1 MTGLPS
7 EQSIMI
13 YGLIPQELHD
23 QLLDHDNYQ
32 NRTNGVEELKN
43 ILFELDLK
51 PVPSDSIVEF
61 IGFLRKLLDDSNFK
75 VLYGTLQVINLLV
88 QKLEYNVEKYCK
100 QIVVVVLKT
109 LGDTRAVTR
118 NEYMNVFRQLMRI
131 VGPQKVLDL
140 VIGHLRHK
148 NSRVREDVLNIITA
162 AMLTHPRK
170 DFNIPSLCFEVAPY
184 LADSKRKVRHAAL
197 ELFAVFDYC
206 LDTGKKQP
214 LMKAIDR
221 VELTADV
228 EGLMAAVQA
237 RKARH
242 VLPRL
247 SVEGTIEYALVI
259 PKPGQRRSTQFG
271 SGADV
276 DWVLNG
282 GRSSSARSQRTEPD
296 TDRLCGYGS
305 LGSLTDDFPLQRR
318 IVSAGKGKNKLPW
331 ERTSLPCVPDP
342 QPSSLCNGKPSS
354 QISSSDDMISSYS
367 PHRGTCVSSFGSGE
381 LAPSSGRWEGLGR
394 LRRSG
399 SLDSDP
405 DIFKA
410 ALSSNAERVFPKP
423 GRLLSGNPSVERT
436 FSLPSNPTPTGTFL
450 LPSYPL
456 ASLPGG
462 VLTPTLSRRHR
473 ADSSL
478 SMSNTWPNKREISPH
493 RRDTSPW
500 RDSTGEVLSSRCSPL
515 PLRAS
520 LVSSSSTSSFRQAL
534 SSSRPVSSVSPVS
547 PVTPTGLVIALPD
560 RGVASNGRGS
570 SRQEQ
575 QPHGERDLHLHLAN
589 LGMQDQEDEPLN
601 REEMLNSLRSLRNSA
616 AKKRAKVSQSGS
628 EPDPDS
634 PDSAV
639 RLEALDSP
647 SHTSPSIT
655 SPLSESGL
663 SSLCSPPTPM
673 LNGSQTSPRNSATK
687 SRPPRV
693 SSAKQRPAVSME
705 FTSLQAMLPK
715 DKGPSEVSVV
725 GQRLTYHNGPAES
738 EEDWSREMSP
748 LTSRPAG
755 REPIRALRPAKAPQ
769 MLSSSSRASPAGD
782 MPEGVVGKGVFGPV
796 PPSSGP
802 GVPSSSSELGDS
814 TGRVSCDPPVGVY
827 GHAVPGS
834 QQDSEINADSEDAME
849 RVKLSKLARDKMR
862 QHRLDQ
868 QDGPQPPADR
878 QRTERMRRSRNIMTE
893 SSTEDSGN
901 LQDFQLNG
909 SMVVS
914 AKSDSPQ
921 DDATP
926 SPTSPPGPQSPI
938 KCLSPPHQPS
948 PPTVPPTSRSTLPR
962 RRRAPSLTRARPIL
976 SQSTDELDPGT
987 PSQKKDPQEQPELR
1001 PFSKPEL
1008 ALTQSFKL
1016 LNSDDWE
1023 KKIEG
1028 LTFLRCLS
1036 EYHSDVLSN
1045 RLHDVCLALISEVR
1059 NLRSGVSRVAVVTV
1073 GELFAKLQRGMDQ
1086 ELDVLARALLHK
1098 ASESNAFIRQDVDA
1112 ALDSMV
1118 QHCTPT
1124 RTMSALLT
1132 GGLSHLNSVVR
1143 KCMAQHM
1150 ATLVEKIGASRALSG
1165 GKDLTDRIL
1174 PAVTRLAQDSSQE
1187 ARYFG
1192 RRMLLFL
1199 SSHRDF
1205 DKMLEKYIPTKDLAT
1220 VRDTVFT
1227 LKTKGLGEMPQD
1239 TPSAR
1244 GRRSLPGSG
1253 TIRAS
1258 SLTREPLSSS
1268 KDYGQYSSKGQA
1280 HSIADKTEY
1289 IKQIT
1294 GLMNSKDFRERIKGI
1309 DQLVGDCEY
1318 TPNLV
1323 IGSMFQVFDAF
1334 KARLQES
1341 NSKVNLYALEALPRI
1356 ISQLKDNLAQVVY
1369 ILVPAIVDN
1378 HLNSKNNAIY
1388 SAAISAIDELIQNLD
1403 NSLLLQP
1410 FCTKAQYL
1418 SGKARVDLIEK
1429 VADLVR
1435 ELYPRKPQMV
1445 EQKVLPL
1452 LWHLLGASTNSGTV
1466 HGRGGSV
1473 RAATG
1478 TLCQALYDHMGPALA
1493 ECAVSQPTSTHK
1505 SLNELLNTLNA
1516 PN

>member
-7 EQSIMI
+7 EPSIMI

-23 QLLDHDNYQ
+23 QLLDYNNYQ

-51 PVPSDSIVEF
+51 PVPSDSIDEF
-61 IGFLRKLLDDSNFK
+61 ISFIRKLLDDSNFK

-88 QKLEYNVEKYCK
+88 QKLDYNVEKYCK
-100 QIVVVVLKT
+100 QIVCVALKT

-170 DFNIPSLCFEVAPY
+170 DFNISSLCFEVAPY

-242 VLPRL
+242 MLPRV
-247 SVEGTIEYALVI
+247 SAEGMVEYSLII
-259 PKPGQRRSTQFG
+259 PKPGQRRSSQFG

-305 LGSLTDDFPLQRR
+305 LGSLTDDFPLHRR
-318 IVSAGKGKNKLPW
+318 IMSAGKGKNKLPW
-331 ERTSLPCVPDP
+331 ERTSLPCAPDP
-342 QPSSLCNGKPSS
+342 QPSSPSSRKPSS
-354 QISSSDDMISSYS
+354 KISSSDDMLSSYS
-367 PHRGTCVSSFGSGE
+367 SHRGMCVSSFGSGE
-381 LAPSSGRWEGLGR
+381 LAPSSGRWEHLGR

-410 ALSSNAERVFPKP
+410 ALSSDTDRVFPKP

-436 FSLPSNPTPTGTFL
+436 FSLPSNPPGSFL

-462 VLTPTLSRRHR
+462 ILTPTLSRQRR
-473 ADSSL
+473 ADSLL
-478 SMSNTWPNKREISPH
+478 SMSNTWPNKRESSPQ

-500 RDSTGEVLSSRCSPL
+500 RDCAGEVLSSRCSPL

-534 SSSRPVSSVSPVS
+534 SSSRPVSSLSPVS
-547 PVTPTGLVIALPD
+547 PVTPITPVMALPD
-560 RGVASNGRGS
+560 RGLASNGQRT
-570 SRQEQ
+570 SRHEQ
-575 QPHGERDLHLHLAN
+575 QQVERRLHLDLAN
-589 LGMQDQEDEPLN
+589 LGLQDQEEEPLN

-616 AKKRAKVSQSGS
+616 AKKRAKVSHSGS

-639 RLEALDSP
+639 RLEPSLDSP
-647 SHTSPSIT
+647 SYMSPSVTSPM
-655 SPLSESGL
+655 SESGL
-663 SSLCSPPTPM
+663 SSLCLPQTPTPD
-673 LNGSQTSPRNSATK
+673 GTQTSPGNSTTK
-687 SRPPRV
+687 SRSARV
-693 SSAKQRPAVSME
+693 SSSKQRPAVSME
-705 FTSLQAMLPK
+705 FASLQALPPK
-715 DKGPSEVSVV
+715 DKGPSEVSVI
-725 GQRLTYHNGPAES
+725 GQRVTYHNGPAEP
-738 EEDWSREMSP
+738 EVDRGRQISP
-748 LTSRPAG
+748 LTARPTG

-769 MLSSSSRASPAGD
+769 ILSSCSRASPAGD
-782 MPEGVVGKGVFGPV
+782 MSEGVVGKGVFGPV
-796 PPSSGP
+796 PPSSCP
-802 GVPSSSSELGDS
+802 GVPSSSSEHGDS
-814 TGRVSCDPPVGVY
+814 PGRLTCDPPTGVY
-827 GHAVPGS
+827 GHAVPGG
-834 QQDSEINADSEDAME
+834 QQDSDSNADSEEATE
-849 RVKLSKLARDKMR
+849 RVNMSKLARDKMR

-878 QRTERMRRSRNIMTE
+878 QRIERIRHRTRNMMTDSCTEE
-893 SSTEDSGN
+893 SGH
-901 LQDFQLNG
+901 LRDFQLNG
-909 SMVVS
+909 SVVAS
-914 AKSDSPQ
+914 TKSDSTQ
-921 DDATP
+921 DDVSS

-938 KCLSPPHQPS
+938 KCFSPAHQPS

-962 RRRAPSLTRARPIL
+962 LRRAPSLTRARPSL
-976 SQSTDELDPGT
+976 SQSTDELAPGT
-987 PSQKKDPQEQPELR
+987 PCQKKDLQEQPELR

-1016 LNSDDWE
+1016 LSSDDWE

-1028 LTFLRCLS
+1028 LTFMRCLTQ
-1036 EYHSDVLSN
+1036 YHSDVLSS
-1045 RLHDVCLALISEVR
+1045 RLHDVCLALIQEVK
-1059 NLRSGVSRVAVVTV
+1059 NLRSGVSRVALVTV
-1073 GELFAKLQRGMDQ
+1073 GELFSQLQRGMDQ
-1086 ELDVLARALLHK
+1086 ELDVVARALLNK

-1118 QHCTPT
+1118 QHCTLT
-1124 RTMSALLT
+1124 RTMNALLT
-1132 GGLSHLNSVVR
+1132 GVSHLNSVVR
-1143 KCMAQHM
+1143 KCTGQHM
-1150 ATLVEKIGASRALSG
+1150 ATLVEKIGASRVLSG

-1187 ARYFG
+1187 ARFFG

-1205 DKMLEKYIPTKDLAT
+1205 DKMLEKYTPPKELAT

-1244 GRRSLPGSG
+1244 GRRSIPGSG

-1268 KDYGQYSSKGQA
+1268 KDYGQLSSKGQA

-1289 IKQIT
+1289 IKQLT
-1294 GLMNSKDFRERIKGI
+1294 GLLNSKDFRERIKGI

-1356 ISQLKDNLAQVVY
+1356 ISLLKDNLAQVVY

-1388 SAAISAIDELIQNLD
+1388 SAAIGAIDELIQNLD
-1403 NSLLLQP
+1403 NSPLLLL

-1418 SGKARVDLIEK
+1418 SGKAKVDLIEK
-1429 VADLVR
+1429 VAELVR

-1473 RAATG
+1473 RVAT
-1478 TLCQALYDHMGPALA
+1478 TNLCQALYDHMGPALA
-1493 ECAVSQPTSTHK
+1493 ECAASQPSNTHK
-1505 SLNELLNTLNA
+1505 SLNELLNSLNA
-1516 PN
+1516 PH